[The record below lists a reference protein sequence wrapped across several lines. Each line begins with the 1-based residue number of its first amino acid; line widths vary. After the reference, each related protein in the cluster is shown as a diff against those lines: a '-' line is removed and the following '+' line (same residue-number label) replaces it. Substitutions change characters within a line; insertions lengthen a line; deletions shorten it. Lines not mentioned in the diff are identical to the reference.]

1 MKTILIL
8 SLFLL
13 TSCAGYVNSL
23 HKQMDEPKKR
33 SVNNNSNTGRYDP
46 YAPYR
51 RIGQRNKDK
60 RPIHNPITY
69 QNIGNKEPP
78 VKRNYIPADKRY
90 KSDDFIDGD
99 NSGSLWTN
107 QGTSSHLFS
116 GVVQKRIGDIV
127 VVNVMENLRNQIS
140 AEMKRAFPDPPK
152 KKVAAKDDKK
162 KDNVQA
168 AQAAPAKP
176 ADDEADSKV
185 FDKVS
190 GTIVEEVS
198 KDYLL
203 VKGRKEITFKKEKR
217 FIEVQSL
224 VSRRDISDNDSINSD
239 KVLESRVI
247 VLR

>member
-1 MKTILIL
+1 MRSI
-8 SLFLL
+8 LFLFL
-13 TSCAGYVNSL
+13 FVLISCSSYINGL
-23 HKQMDEPKKR
+23 HRQMDAPQKR
-33 SVNNNSNTGRYDP
+33 TPYAQSNRYDP

-51 RIGQRNKDK
+51 RQPRRKDA
-60 RPIHNPITY
+60 RPIRNPITY
-69 QNIGNKEPP
+69 QNQVNPP
-78 VKRNYIPADKRY
+78 VKRNYVPAEKRY
-90 KSDDFIDGD
+90 QAQDFVDSDD
-99 NSGSLWTN
+99 SGSLWTN

-116 GVVQKRIGDIV
+116 GVVQKRSGDIV

-140 AEMKRAFPDPPK
+140 AELKRAFPDPPK
-152 KKVAAKDDKK
+152 KKEVAKK
-162 KDNVQA
+162 KDEKAPGAEPPA
-168 AQAAPAKP
+168 AAAAKP
-176 ADDEADSKV
+176 EEDDKV